1 MCNESRAPLV
11 NSYNRSDHLQSVLVF
26 QKGVFFFVQNPQKF
40 CPIFPRLTAPLLL
53 RTLSHLLLLDR
64 LRRRRRQR
72 RRENLFS
79 ATTTM
84 MSSGSSAT
92 RASSGST
99 GATTSSSSSSPKNR
113 SLRRNVVAQ
122 MSSINSS
129 SSLMSG
135 ALSSRRENAVKAST
149 TRIRFRENGQ
159 QQRGGK
165 GGKRG
170 GVYIVARQIKPKGM
184 SQEKWEQMQKQ
195 QDKNYKLFSK
205 RAKERIA
212 TQGPRIND
220 TRGTETYLTYES
232 VAEPLDLKEPK
243 WSRMK
248 ELPMREFQRAINS
261 SKPGGM
267 VRTFEV
273 WEPPMWG
280 YLPPPPL
287 RTMPRKRWYKV
298 TLGYDLVDSLDAT
311 KIVATKDTEYIV
323 KPATETL
330 EKACR
335 LIAEQRGVWYT
346 YHQKYATNRY
356 GQLQFIGMA
365 VGGFVFLM
373 GSIYLGIMKKNAI
386 PTDLIQAV
394 QFAQSGVSARKDGTV
409 NVTLE
414 DIGGLENIK
423 EDLDEIIRFLKDPT
437 TFTKVGAKPPKGILM
452 EGGPGVGKTLLAKA
466 IAGEAKVP
474 FYSMA
479 GSEFV
484 EIIVGVGAAR
494 VRDLFK
500 RARLNAPCLIF
511 VDEIDALGTAR
522 ASAGTRG
529 TEEHE
534 QTLNQLLTEM
544 DGFTPDTGVVFIG
557 ATNRADLLDPALL
570 RPGRFDRK
578 IEVNKPNVDAR
589 QKILQIHLSKRN
601 VNPDIDTARLARNL
615 PGMTGAEIASVVNEA
630 AVHCVRREGSQIEEE
645 DVMYGS
651 DRVLYGVRG
660 KAHDKDELLTKL
672 IACHEVGRAVV
683 QETLRKET
691 KLLEPCEFIS
701 IVPRGFQAATTL
713 FSRFDD
719 NEYMYPTRERL
730 MERVEVLT
738 AGVEAE
744 KLVYDEV
751 SSYGTDY
758 GKEAIDLLRNVV
770 INQGLGQPGM
780 LTAYT
785 HDPTA
790 LSGYDLK
797 TERMRSTIS
806 ANGENVDVEEN
817 KILAGNMRVTDKGHL
832 QYAERKIFQ
841 IMKEAREN
849 SKSILTAYKA
859 AVKKATEELV
869 ANETLS
875 GDRLRQILE
884 EYPPAGDYAKTGPDT
899 PCKILPTEEEE
910 MRNGWRNEPDP
921 LKKFEYLKQF
931 YGDISLDPP
940 GPMKD
945 RRTKEDNAGLLS
957 FQEHTWKYAV
967 EKVLPKKGRRQG
979 VHWEPWTVAAMKM
992 NERENPGWRAMEIAR
1007 LWKEHEAYLLPKMQ
1021 KVVQELNEKR
1031 DGGEKLTR
1039 EEERKLIVLPE
1050 QIAEI
1055 EGRIENGYP
1064 EGAGL
1069 GVMDLK
1075 IPDKFVFNIQ
1085 ERMVKEKQRR
1095 WYKDNVHPML
1105 ENMDLDIFAE
1115 DDLRTAYRK
1124 KEAMLHKLDPD
1135 RPLPE
1140 GYTAPYKPGVTKE
1153 RWF

>member
-1 MCNESRAPLV
+1 
-11 NSYNRSDHLQSVLVF
+11 
-26 QKGVFFFVQNPQKF
+26 
-40 CPIFPRLTAPLLL
+40 
-53 RTLSHLLLLDR
+53 
-64 LRRRRRQR
+64 
-72 RRENLFS
+72 
-79 ATTTM
+79 
-84 MSSGSSAT
+84 
-92 RASSGST
+92 
-99 GATTSSSSSSPKNR
+99 
-113 SLRRNVVAQ
+113 

-129 SSLMSG
+129 SLMNG
-135 ALSSRRENAVKAST
+135 VLSSRHENSVKAST
-149 TRIRFRENGQ
+149 TRTTRRQNGQ

-165 GGKRG
+165 GKRG
-170 GVYIVARQIKPKGM
+170 NNGVYIVARQIKPKGM

-875 GDRLRQILE
+875 GDRLRQILD

>member
-1 MCNESRAPLV
+1 
-11 NSYNRSDHLQSVLVF
+11 
-26 QKGVFFFVQNPQKF
+26 
-40 CPIFPRLTAPLLL
+40 
-53 RTLSHLLLLDR
+53 
-64 LRRRRRQR
+64 
-72 RRENLFS
+72 
-79 ATTTM
+79 M

-99 GATTSSSSSSPKNR
+99 GATTSSSSSSSPKR

-423 EDLDEIIRFLKDPT
+423 EDLDEIIRFLKDPA

>member
-1 MCNESRAPLV
+1 
-11 NSYNRSDHLQSVLVF
+11 
-26 QKGVFFFVQNPQKF
+26 
-40 CPIFPRLTAPLLL
+40 
-53 RTLSHLLLLDR
+53 
-64 LRRRRRQR
+64 
-72 RRENLFS
+72 
-79 ATTTM
+79 
-84 MSSGSSAT
+84 
-92 RASSGST
+92 
-99 GATTSSSSSSPKNR
+99 
-113 SLRRNVVAQ
+113 

-129 SSLMSG
+129 SLMNG
-135 ALSSRRENAVKAST
+135 VLSSRHENSVKAST
-149 TRIRFRENGQ
+149 TRTTRRQNGQ

-992 NERENPGWRAMEIAR
+992 NE
-1007 LWKEHEAYLLPKMQ
+1007 KEHEAYLLPKMQ

>member
-1 MCNESRAPLV
+1 M
-11 NSYNRSDHLQSVLVF
+11 
-26 QKGVFFFVQNPQKF
+26 
-40 CPIFPRLTAPLLL
+40 I
-53 RTLSHLLLLDR
+53 
-64 LRRRRRQR
+64 
-72 RRENLFS
+72 
-79 ATTTM
+79 
-84 MSSGSSAT
+84 SSSSSAT

-99 GATTSSSSSSPKNR
+99 GATSSSSSPINR
-113 SLRRNVVAQ
+113 SLRRNVVAE

-135 ALSSRRENAVKAST
+135 VLSSRRENVVKAST
-149 TRIRFRENGQ
+149 TRTRFRQNGQ

>member
-1 MCNESRAPLV
+1 M
-11 NSYNRSDHLQSVLVF
+11 
-26 QKGVFFFVQNPQKF
+26 
-40 CPIFPRLTAPLLL
+40 I
-53 RTLSHLLLLDR
+53 
-64 LRRRRRQR
+64 
-72 RRENLFS
+72 
-79 ATTTM
+79 
-84 MSSGSSAT
+84 SSSSAT

-99 GATTSSSSSSPKNR
+99 GATSSSSPNR

-129 SSLMSG
+129 SLMNG
-135 ALSSRRENAVKAST
+135 VLSSRHENSVKAST
-149 TRIRFRENGQ
+149 TRTTRRQNGQ

-165 GGKRG
+165 GKRG
-170 GVYIVARQIKPKGM
+170 NNGVYIVARQIKPKGM

-875 GDRLRQILE
+875 GDRLRQILD

>member
-1 MCNESRAPLV
+1 
-11 NSYNRSDHLQSVLVF
+11 
-26 QKGVFFFVQNPQKF
+26 
-40 CPIFPRLTAPLLL
+40 
-53 RTLSHLLLLDR
+53 
-64 LRRRRRQR
+64 
-72 RRENLFS
+72 
-79 ATTTM
+79 
-84 MSSGSSAT
+84 
-92 RASSGST
+92 
-99 GATTSSSSSSPKNR
+99 
-113 SLRRNVVAQ
+113 

-135 ALSSRRENAVKAST
+135 VLSSRHENVVKAST
-149 TRIRFRENGQ
+149 TRTRFRQNGQ

>member
-1 MCNESRAPLV
+1 M
-11 NSYNRSDHLQSVLVF
+11 
-26 QKGVFFFVQNPQKF
+26 
-40 CPIFPRLTAPLLL
+40 I
-53 RTLSHLLLLDR
+53 
-64 LRRRRRQR
+64 
-72 RRENLFS
+72 
-79 ATTTM
+79 
-84 MSSGSSAT
+84 SSSSAT

-99 GATTSSSSSSPKNR
+99 GATSSSSPNR

-129 SSLMSG
+129 SLMNG
-135 ALSSRRENAVKAST
+135 VLSSRHENSVKAST
-149 TRIRFRENGQ
+149 TRTTRRQNGQ

-165 GGKRG
+165 GKRG
-170 GVYIVARQIKPKGM
+170 NNGVYIVARQIKPKGM

-298 TLGYDLVDSLDAT
+298 TLGYDLVDSLDVT

-785 HDPTA
+785 HDPTV

-875 GDRLRQILE
+875 GDRLRQILD

-1115 DDLRTAYRK
+1115 DDLRMAYRK

>member
-1 MCNESRAPLV
+1 M
-11 NSYNRSDHLQSVLVF
+11 
-26 QKGVFFFVQNPQKF
+26 
-40 CPIFPRLTAPLLL
+40 I
-53 RTLSHLLLLDR
+53 
-64 LRRRRRQR
+64 
-72 RRENLFS
+72 
-79 ATTTM
+79 
-84 MSSGSSAT
+84 SSSSAT

-99 GATTSSSSSSPKNR
+99 GATSSSSPNR

-135 ALSSRRENAVKAST
+135 VLSSRRENVVKAST
-149 TRIRFRENGQ
+149 TRTRFRQNGQ

>member
-1 MCNESRAPLV
+1 
-11 NSYNRSDHLQSVLVF
+11 
-26 QKGVFFFVQNPQKF
+26 
-40 CPIFPRLTAPLLL
+40 
-53 RTLSHLLLLDR
+53 
-64 LRRRRRQR
+64 
-72 RRENLFS
+72 
-79 ATTTM
+79 
-84 MSSGSSAT
+84 
-92 RASSGST
+92 
-99 GATTSSSSSSPKNR
+99 
-113 SLRRNVVAQ
+113 
-122 MSSINSS
+122 
-129 SSLMSG
+129 MSG
-135 ALSSRRENAVKAST
+135 VLSSRRENVVKAST
-149 TRIRFRENGQ
+149 TRTRFRQNGQ

-651 DRVLYGVRG
+651 DRVSYGVRG

-738 AGVEAE
+738 AGLEAE

>member
-1 MCNESRAPLV
+1 
-11 NSYNRSDHLQSVLVF
+11 
-26 QKGVFFFVQNPQKF
+26 
-40 CPIFPRLTAPLLL
+40 
-53 RTLSHLLLLDR
+53 
-64 LRRRRRQR
+64 
-72 RRENLFS
+72 
-79 ATTTM
+79 
-84 MSSGSSAT
+84 
-92 RASSGST
+92 
-99 GATTSSSSSSPKNR
+99 
-113 SLRRNVVAQ
+113 

-129 SSLMSG
+129 SLMNG
-135 ALSSRRENAVKAST
+135 VLSSRHENSVKAST
-149 TRIRFRENGQ
+149 TRTTRRQNGQ

>member
-1 MCNESRAPLV
+1 M
-11 NSYNRSDHLQSVLVF
+11 
-26 QKGVFFFVQNPQKF
+26 
-40 CPIFPRLTAPLLL
+40 I
-53 RTLSHLLLLDR
+53 
-64 LRRRRRQR
+64 
-72 RRENLFS
+72 
-79 ATTTM
+79 
-84 MSSGSSAT
+84 SSSSAT

-99 GATTSSSSSSPKNR
+99 GATSSSSPNR

-129 SSLMSG
+129 SLMNG
-135 ALSSRRENAVKAST
+135 VLSSRHENSVKAST
-149 TRIRFRENGQ
+149 TRTTRRQNGQ

-780 LTAYT
+780 VTAYT

-992 NERENPGWRAMEIAR
+992 NERESPGWRAMEIAR

>member
-1 MCNESRAPLV
+1 M
-11 NSYNRSDHLQSVLVF
+11 
-26 QKGVFFFVQNPQKF
+26 
-40 CPIFPRLTAPLLL
+40 I
-53 RTLSHLLLLDR
+53 
-64 LRRRRRQR
+64 
-72 RRENLFS
+72 
-79 ATTTM
+79 
-84 MSSGSSAT
+84 SSSSAT

-99 GATTSSSSSSPKNR
+99 GATSSSSPNR

-129 SSLMSG
+129 SLMNG
-135 ALSSRRENAVKAST
+135 VLSSRHENSVKAST
-149 TRIRFRENGQ
+149 TRTTRRQNGQ

-165 GGKRG
+165 GKRG
-170 GVYIVARQIKPKGM
+170 NNGVYIVARQIKPKGM

-785 HDPTA
+785 HDPTV

-957 FQEHTWKYAV
+957 FQEHTWKYVV

-1115 DDLRTAYRK
+1115 DDLRMAYRK

>member
-1 MCNESRAPLV
+1 
-11 NSYNRSDHLQSVLVF
+11 
-26 QKGVFFFVQNPQKF
+26 
-40 CPIFPRLTAPLLL
+40 
-53 RTLSHLLLLDR
+53 
-64 LRRRRRQR
+64 
-72 RRENLFS
+72 
-79 ATTTM
+79 M

-99 GATTSSSSSSPKNR
+99 GATTSSSSSSSSPKR

-423 EDLDEIIRFLKDPT
+423 EDLDEIIRFLKDPA

-1031 DGGEKLTR
+1031 EGGEKLTR

>member
-1 MCNESRAPLV
+1 
-11 NSYNRSDHLQSVLVF
+11 
-26 QKGVFFFVQNPQKF
+26 
-40 CPIFPRLTAPLLL
+40 
-53 RTLSHLLLLDR
+53 
-64 LRRRRRQR
+64 
-72 RRENLFS
+72 
-79 ATTTM
+79 
-84 MSSGSSAT
+84 
-92 RASSGST
+92 
-99 GATTSSSSSSPKNR
+99 
-113 SLRRNVVAQ
+113 
-122 MSSINSS
+122 
-129 SSLMSG
+129 MSG
-135 ALSSRRENAVKAST
+135 VLSSRRENVVKAST
-149 TRIRFRENGQ
+149 TRTRFRQNGQ

-785 HDPTA
+785 HDPTV

>member
-1 MCNESRAPLV
+1 
-11 NSYNRSDHLQSVLVF
+11 
-26 QKGVFFFVQNPQKF
+26 
-40 CPIFPRLTAPLLL
+40 
-53 RTLSHLLLLDR
+53 
-64 LRRRRRQR
+64 
-72 RRENLFS
+72 
-79 ATTTM
+79 
-84 MSSGSSAT
+84 
-92 RASSGST
+92 
-99 GATTSSSSSSPKNR
+99 
-113 SLRRNVVAQ
+113 
-122 MSSINSS
+122 
-129 SSLMSG
+129 MSG
-135 ALSSRRENAVKAST
+135 VLSSRRENAVKAST
-149 TRIRFRENGQ
+149 TRTRFRQNGQ

-785 HDPTA
+785 HDPTV

-875 GDRLRQILE
+875 GDRLRQILD

>member
-1 MCNESRAPLV
+1 M
-11 NSYNRSDHLQSVLVF
+11 
-26 QKGVFFFVQNPQKF
+26 
-40 CPIFPRLTAPLLL
+40 I
-53 RTLSHLLLLDR
+53 
-64 LRRRRRQR
+64 
-72 RRENLFS
+72 
-79 ATTTM
+79 
-84 MSSGSSAT
+84 SSSSAT

-99 GATTSSSSSSPKNR
+99 GATSSSSPNR

-129 SSLMSG
+129 SLMNG
-135 ALSSRRENAVKAST
+135 VLSSRHENSVKAST
-149 TRIRFRENGQ
+149 TRTTRRQNGQ

-165 GGKRG
+165 GKRG
-170 GVYIVARQIKPKGM
+170 NNGVYIVARQIKPKGM

-738 AGVEAE
+738 AGLEAE

-875 GDRLRQILE
+875 GDRLRQILD

>member
-1 MCNESRAPLV
+1 M
-11 NSYNRSDHLQSVLVF
+11 
-26 QKGVFFFVQNPQKF
+26 
-40 CPIFPRLTAPLLL
+40 I
-53 RTLSHLLLLDR
+53 
-64 LRRRRRQR
+64 
-72 RRENLFS
+72 
-79 ATTTM
+79 
-84 MSSGSSAT
+84 SSSSSAT

-99 GATTSSSSSSPKNR
+99 GATSSSSSPINR
-113 SLRRNVVAQ
+113 SLRRNVVAE

-135 ALSSRRENAVKAST
+135 VLSSRRENVVKAST
-149 TRIRFRENGQ
+149 TRTRFRQNGQ

-875 GDRLRQILE
+875 GDRLRQILD

>member
-1 MCNESRAPLV
+1 V
-11 NSYNRSDHLQSVLVF
+11 
-26 QKGVFFFVQNPQKF
+26 
-40 CPIFPRLTAPLLL
+40 
-53 RTLSHLLLLDR
+53 
-64 LRRRRRQR
+64 
-72 RRENLFS
+72 
-79 ATTTM
+79 
-84 MSSGSSAT
+84 
-92 RASSGST
+92 
-99 GATTSSSSSSPKNR
+99 
-113 SLRRNVVAQ
+113 
-122 MSSINSS
+122 
-129 SSLMSG
+129 
-135 ALSSRRENAVKAST
+135 LSSRRENAVKAST
-149 TRIRFRENGQ
+149 TRTRFRQNGQ

>member
-1 MCNESRAPLV
+1 
-11 NSYNRSDHLQSVLVF
+11 
-26 QKGVFFFVQNPQKF
+26 
-40 CPIFPRLTAPLLL
+40 
-53 RTLSHLLLLDR
+53 
-64 LRRRRRQR
+64 
-72 RRENLFS
+72 
-79 ATTTM
+79 
-84 MSSGSSAT
+84 
-92 RASSGST
+92 
-99 GATTSSSSSSPKNR
+99 
-113 SLRRNVVAQ
+113 
-122 MSSINSS
+122 
-129 SSLMSG
+129 MSG
-135 ALSSRRENAVKAST
+135 VLSSRRENAVKAST
-149 TRIRFRENGQ
+149 TRTRFRQNGQ

-875 GDRLRQILE
+875 GDRLRQILD

>member
-1 MCNESRAPLV
+1 
-11 NSYNRSDHLQSVLVF
+11 
-26 QKGVFFFVQNPQKF
+26 
-40 CPIFPRLTAPLLL
+40 
-53 RTLSHLLLLDR
+53 
-64 LRRRRRQR
+64 
-72 RRENLFS
+72 
-79 ATTTM
+79 
-84 MSSGSSAT
+84 
-92 RASSGST
+92 
-99 GATTSSSSSSPKNR
+99 
-113 SLRRNVVAQ
+113 

-129 SSLMSG
+129 SLMNG
-135 ALSSRRENAVKAST
+135 VLSSRHENSVKAST
-149 TRIRFRENGQ
+149 TRTTRRQNGQ

-785 HDPTA
+785 HDPTV

>member
-1 MCNESRAPLV
+1 M
-11 NSYNRSDHLQSVLVF
+11 
-26 QKGVFFFVQNPQKF
+26 
-40 CPIFPRLTAPLLL
+40 I
-53 RTLSHLLLLDR
+53 
-64 LRRRRRQR
+64 
-72 RRENLFS
+72 
-79 ATTTM
+79 
-84 MSSGSSAT
+84 SSSSSAT

-99 GATTSSSSSSPKNR
+99 GATSSSSSPINR
-113 SLRRNVVAQ
+113 SLRRNVVAE

-135 ALSSRRENAVKAST
+135 VLSSRRENAVKAST
-149 TRIRFRENGQ
+149 TRTRFRQNGQ

-875 GDRLRQILE
+875 GDRLRQILD

>member
-1 MCNESRAPLV
+1 M
-11 NSYNRSDHLQSVLVF
+11 
-26 QKGVFFFVQNPQKF
+26 
-40 CPIFPRLTAPLLL
+40 I
-53 RTLSHLLLLDR
+53 
-64 LRRRRRQR
+64 
-72 RRENLFS
+72 
-79 ATTTM
+79 
-84 MSSGSSAT
+84 SSSSAT

-99 GATTSSSSSSPKNR
+99 GATSSSSPNR

-129 SSLMSG
+129 SLMNG
-135 ALSSRRENAVKAST
+135 VLSSRHENSVKAST
-149 TRIRFRENGQ
+149 TRTTRRQNGQ

-738 AGVEAE
+738 AGLEAE

-785 HDPTA
+785 HDPTV

>member
-1 MCNESRAPLV
+1 M
-11 NSYNRSDHLQSVLVF
+11 
-26 QKGVFFFVQNPQKF
+26 
-40 CPIFPRLTAPLLL
+40 I
-53 RTLSHLLLLDR
+53 
-64 LRRRRRQR
+64 
-72 RRENLFS
+72 
-79 ATTTM
+79 
-84 MSSGSSAT
+84 SSSSSAT

-99 GATTSSSSSSPKNR
+99 GATSSSSSPINR
-113 SLRRNVVAQ
+113 SLRRNVVAE

-135 ALSSRRENAVKAST
+135 VLSSRRENVVKAST
-149 TRIRFRENGQ
+149 TRTRFRQNGQ

-738 AGVEAE
+738 AGLEAE

-884 EYPPAGDYAKTGPDT
+884 EYPPAGDYEKTGPDT

>member
-1 MCNESRAPLV
+1 M
-11 NSYNRSDHLQSVLVF
+11 
-26 QKGVFFFVQNPQKF
+26 
-40 CPIFPRLTAPLLL
+40 I
-53 RTLSHLLLLDR
+53 
-64 LRRRRRQR
+64 
-72 RRENLFS
+72 
-79 ATTTM
+79 
-84 MSSGSSAT
+84 SSSSAT

-99 GATTSSSSSSPKNR
+99 GATSSSSPNR

-129 SSLMSG
+129 SLMNG
-135 ALSSRRENAVKAST
+135 VLSSRHENSVKAST
-149 TRIRFRENGQ
+149 TRTTRRQNGQ

-165 GGKRG
+165 GKRG
-170 GVYIVARQIKPKGM
+170 NNGVYIVARQIKPKGM

-875 GDRLRQILE
+875 GDRLRQILD

-957 FQEHTWKYAV
+957 FQEHTWKYVV

>member
-1 MCNESRAPLV
+1 M
-11 NSYNRSDHLQSVLVF
+11 
-26 QKGVFFFVQNPQKF
+26 
-40 CPIFPRLTAPLLL
+40 I
-53 RTLSHLLLLDR
+53 
-64 LRRRRRQR
+64 
-72 RRENLFS
+72 
-79 ATTTM
+79 
-84 MSSGSSAT
+84 SSSSAT

-99 GATTSSSSSSPKNR
+99 GATSSSSPNR

-129 SSLMSG
+129 SLMNG
-135 ALSSRRENAVKAST
+135 VLSSRHENSVKAST
-149 TRIRFRENGQ
+149 TRTTRRQNGQ

-165 GGKRG
+165 GKRG
-170 GVYIVARQIKPKGM
+170 NNGVYIVARQIKPKGM

>member
-1 MCNESRAPLV
+1 
-11 NSYNRSDHLQSVLVF
+11 
-26 QKGVFFFVQNPQKF
+26 
-40 CPIFPRLTAPLLL
+40 
-53 RTLSHLLLLDR
+53 
-64 LRRRRRQR
+64 
-72 RRENLFS
+72 
-79 ATTTM
+79 
-84 MSSGSSAT
+84 
-92 RASSGST
+92 
-99 GATTSSSSSSPKNR
+99 
-113 SLRRNVVAQ
+113 

-135 ALSSRRENAVKAST
+135 VLSSRRENVVKAST
-149 TRIRFRENGQ
+149 TRTRFRQNGQ

-1055 EGRIENGYP
+1055 EGRIENGYA

>member
-1 MCNESRAPLV
+1 M
-11 NSYNRSDHLQSVLVF
+11 
-26 QKGVFFFVQNPQKF
+26 
-40 CPIFPRLTAPLLL
+40 I
-53 RTLSHLLLLDR
+53 
-64 LRRRRRQR
+64 
-72 RRENLFS
+72 
-79 ATTTM
+79 
-84 MSSGSSAT
+84 SSSSAT

-99 GATTSSSSSSPKNR
+99 GATSSSSPNR

-129 SSLMSG
+129 SLMNG
-135 ALSSRRENAVKAST
+135 VLSSRHENSVKAST
-149 TRIRFRENGQ
+149 TRTTRRQNGQ

-165 GGKRG
+165 GKRG
-170 GVYIVARQIKPKGM
+170 NNGVYIVARQIKPKGM

-738 AGVEAE
+738 AGLEAE

-785 HDPTA
+785 HDPTV

-875 GDRLRQILE
+875 GDRLRQILD

-957 FQEHTWKYAV
+957 FQEHTWKYVV

>member
-1 MCNESRAPLV
+1 
-11 NSYNRSDHLQSVLVF
+11 
-26 QKGVFFFVQNPQKF
+26 
-40 CPIFPRLTAPLLL
+40 
-53 RTLSHLLLLDR
+53 
-64 LRRRRRQR
+64 
-72 RRENLFS
+72 
-79 ATTTM
+79 
-84 MSSGSSAT
+84 
-92 RASSGST
+92 
-99 GATTSSSSSSPKNR
+99 
-113 SLRRNVVAQ
+113 
-122 MSSINSS
+122 
-129 SSLMSG
+129 MSG
-135 ALSSRRENAVKAST
+135 VLSSRRENAVKAST
-149 TRIRFRENGQ
+149 TRTRFRQNGQ

-738 AGVEAE
+738 AGLEAE

>member
-1 MCNESRAPLV
+1 
-11 NSYNRSDHLQSVLVF
+11 
-26 QKGVFFFVQNPQKF
+26 
-40 CPIFPRLTAPLLL
+40 
-53 RTLSHLLLLDR
+53 
-64 LRRRRRQR
+64 
-72 RRENLFS
+72 
-79 ATTTM
+79 M

-99 GATTSSSSSSPKNR
+99 GATTSSSSSPKNR

-423 EDLDEIIRFLKDPT
+423 EDLDEIIRFLKDPA

>member
-1 MCNESRAPLV
+1 M
-11 NSYNRSDHLQSVLVF
+11 
-26 QKGVFFFVQNPQKF
+26 
-40 CPIFPRLTAPLLL
+40 I
-53 RTLSHLLLLDR
+53 
-64 LRRRRRQR
+64 
-72 RRENLFS
+72 
-79 ATTTM
+79 
-84 MSSGSSAT
+84 SSSSAT

-99 GATTSSSSSSPKNR
+99 GATSSSSPNR

-129 SSLMSG
+129 SSLMNG
-135 ALSSRRENAVKAST
+135 VLSSRHENSVKAST
-149 TRIRFRENGQ
+149 TRTRFRQNGQ

-165 GGKRG
+165 GKRG
-170 GVYIVARQIKPKGM
+170 NNGVYIVARQIKPKGM

-1085 ERMVKEKQRR
+1085 ERSVKEKQRR

-1115 DDLRTAYRK
+1115 DDLRMAYRK

>member
-1 MCNESRAPLV
+1 
-11 NSYNRSDHLQSVLVF
+11 
-26 QKGVFFFVQNPQKF
+26 
-40 CPIFPRLTAPLLL
+40 
-53 RTLSHLLLLDR
+53 
-64 LRRRRRQR
+64 
-72 RRENLFS
+72 
-79 ATTTM
+79 
-84 MSSGSSAT
+84 
-92 RASSGST
+92 
-99 GATTSSSSSSPKNR
+99 
-113 SLRRNVVAQ
+113 

-129 SSLMSG
+129 SLMNVV
-135 ALSSRRENAVKAST
+135 LSSRQENSVKAST
-149 TRIRFRENGQ
+149 IQTTTRRQNGQ

-165 GGKRG
+165 GGKIHG

-910 MRNGWRNEPDP
+910 MQNGWRNEPDP

-1085 ERMVKEKQRR
+1085 ERSVKEKQRR

-1115 DDLRTAYRK
+1115 DDLRMAYRK

>member
-1 MCNESRAPLV
+1 M
-11 NSYNRSDHLQSVLVF
+11 
-26 QKGVFFFVQNPQKF
+26 
-40 CPIFPRLTAPLLL
+40 I
-53 RTLSHLLLLDR
+53 
-64 LRRRRRQR
+64 
-72 RRENLFS
+72 
-79 ATTTM
+79 
-84 MSSGSSAT
+84 SSSSSAT

-99 GATTSSSSSSPKNR
+99 GATSSSSSPINR
-113 SLRRNVVAQ
+113 SLRRNVVAE

-135 ALSSRRENAVKAST
+135 VLSSRRENVVKAST
-149 TRIRFRENGQ
+149 TRTRFRQNGQ

-1115 DDLRTAYRK
+1115 DDLRMAYRK

>member
-1 MCNESRAPLV
+1 M
-11 NSYNRSDHLQSVLVF
+11 
-26 QKGVFFFVQNPQKF
+26 
-40 CPIFPRLTAPLLL
+40 I
-53 RTLSHLLLLDR
+53 
-64 LRRRRRQR
+64 
-72 RRENLFS
+72 
-79 ATTTM
+79 
-84 MSSGSSAT
+84 SSSSAT

-99 GATTSSSSSSPKNR
+99 GATSSSSPNR

-135 ALSSRRENAVKAST
+135 VLSSRRENVVKAST
-149 TRIRFRENGQ
+149 TRTRFRQNGQ

-875 GDRLRQILE
+875 GDRLRQILD

>member
-1 MCNESRAPLV
+1 M
-11 NSYNRSDHLQSVLVF
+11 
-26 QKGVFFFVQNPQKF
+26 
-40 CPIFPRLTAPLLL
+40 I
-53 RTLSHLLLLDR
+53 
-64 LRRRRRQR
+64 
-72 RRENLFS
+72 
-79 ATTTM
+79 
-84 MSSGSSAT
+84 SSSSAT

-99 GATTSSSSSSPKNR
+99 GATSSSSPNR

-129 SSLMSG
+129 SLMNG
-135 ALSSRRENAVKAST
+135 VLSSRHENSVKAST
-149 TRIRFRENGQ
+149 TRTTRRQNGQ

-165 GGKRG
+165 GKRG
-170 GVYIVARQIKPKGM
+170 NNGVYIVARQIKPKGM

-957 FQEHTWKYAV
+957 FQEHTWKYVV

>member
-1 MCNESRAPLV
+1 M
-11 NSYNRSDHLQSVLVF
+11 
-26 QKGVFFFVQNPQKF
+26 
-40 CPIFPRLTAPLLL
+40 I
-53 RTLSHLLLLDR
+53 
-64 LRRRRRQR
+64 
-72 RRENLFS
+72 
-79 ATTTM
+79 
-84 MSSGSSAT
+84 SSSSAT

-99 GATTSSSSSSPKNR
+99 GATSSSSPNR

-129 SSLMSG
+129 SLMNG
-135 ALSSRRENAVKAST
+135 VLSSRHENSVKAST
-149 TRIRFRENGQ
+149 TRTTRRQNGQ

-875 GDRLRQILE
+875 GDRLRQILD

>member
-1 MCNESRAPLV
+1 
-11 NSYNRSDHLQSVLVF
+11 
-26 QKGVFFFVQNPQKF
+26 
-40 CPIFPRLTAPLLL
+40 
-53 RTLSHLLLLDR
+53 
-64 LRRRRRQR
+64 
-72 RRENLFS
+72 
-79 ATTTM
+79 M

-423 EDLDEIIRFLKDPT
+423 EDLDEIIRFLKDPA

>member
-1 MCNESRAPLV
+1 
-11 NSYNRSDHLQSVLVF
+11 
-26 QKGVFFFVQNPQKF
+26 
-40 CPIFPRLTAPLLL
+40 
-53 RTLSHLLLLDR
+53 
-64 LRRRRRQR
+64 
-72 RRENLFS
+72 
-79 ATTTM
+79 
-84 MSSGSSAT
+84 
-92 RASSGST
+92 
-99 GATTSSSSSSPKNR
+99 
-113 SLRRNVVAQ
+113 
-122 MSSINSS
+122 
-129 SSLMSG
+129 MSG
-135 ALSSRRENAVKAST
+135 VLSSRRENAVKAST
-149 TRIRFRENGQ
+149 TRTRFRQNGQ

-738 AGVEAE
+738 AGLEAE

-785 HDPTA
+785 HDPTV

>member
-1 MCNESRAPLV
+1 
-11 NSYNRSDHLQSVLVF
+11 
-26 QKGVFFFVQNPQKF
+26 
-40 CPIFPRLTAPLLL
+40 
-53 RTLSHLLLLDR
+53 
-64 LRRRRRQR
+64 
-72 RRENLFS
+72 
-79 ATTTM
+79 
-84 MSSGSSAT
+84 
-92 RASSGST
+92 
-99 GATTSSSSSSPKNR
+99 
-113 SLRRNVVAQ
+113 

-129 SSLMSG
+129 SLMNG
-135 ALSSRRENAVKAST
+135 VLSSRHENSVKAST
-149 TRIRFRENGQ
+149 TRTTRRQNGQ

-165 GGKRG
+165 GKRG
-170 GVYIVARQIKPKGM
+170 NNGVYIVARQIKPKGM

-785 HDPTA
+785 HDPTV

-875 GDRLRQILE
+875 GDRLRQILD

>member
-1 MCNESRAPLV
+1 
-11 NSYNRSDHLQSVLVF
+11 
-26 QKGVFFFVQNPQKF
+26 
-40 CPIFPRLTAPLLL
+40 
-53 RTLSHLLLLDR
+53 
-64 LRRRRRQR
+64 
-72 RRENLFS
+72 
-79 ATTTM
+79 
-84 MSSGSSAT
+84 
-92 RASSGST
+92 
-99 GATTSSSSSSPKNR
+99 
-113 SLRRNVVAQ
+113 
-122 MSSINSS
+122 
-129 SSLMSG
+129 MSG
-135 ALSSRRENAVKAST
+135 VLSSRRENVVKAST
-149 TRIRFRENGQ
+149 TRTRFRQNGQ

-967 EKVLPKKGRRQG
+967 EKVLPKEGRRQG